1 MITRT
6 VRVQLVAFIIITVV
20 GITYTGVRYV
30 GLDRYFG
37 KGGYRVTMSLAQS
50 GGIFENAEVTYR
62 GYAIGRVGPLTLT
75 RDGVDVE
82 LVIGD
87 AAPPIPADLDA
98 VVANRSAV
106 GEQYV
111 DLRPR
116 TDSAPYLLGGSTI
129 PVDRTTTPVPTQ
141 DLLNNVDNLARSVPL
156 DSLQTVVRELG
167 TAFAGRGKDL
177 QVLLD
182 QGAALTT
189 SAVDAEP
196 QTLRLV
202 SDLQTV
208 LDTQRAQGSNIVD
221 FSASLRLVAEQ
232 LQSSDP
238 DVRRLLDTGQQFG
251 AETDALLQASAG
263 DLSTTIANLDTVTKV
278 VAPRQNQVQTLFQLL
293 PPLSAA
299 GFTVAPGDGTAHFGL
314 VLNINDPFPCLQ
326 GYEASNA
333 EISAARTEA
342 GADTI
347 GTIPVPGSFN
357 TNVGCTESQ
366 GSTIDVR
373 GAARA
378 PTPSG
383 AADFT
388 PTPVPGPGFTLG
400 GPQQDS
406 GLLIGQLTSL
416 FNRLILGG

>member
-1 MITRT
+1 MISRL
-6 VRVQLVAFIIITVV
+6 VRIQLVAFIVITVV

-37 KGGYRVTMSLAQS
+37 GGGYRVTMSLAQS

-62 GYAIGRVGPLTLT
+62 GYAVGRVGELELTP
-75 RDGVDVE
+75 DGVDVE

-98 VVANRSAV
+98 AVANRSAV

-116 TDSAPYLLGGSTI
+116 NDSGPYLTGGSTI
-129 PVDRTTTPVPTQ
+129 PEDRTTTPLPVQ
-141 DLLNNVDNLARSVPL
+141 DLLNSVDSLARSVPL

-167 TAFAGRGKDL
+167 TAFAGRGNDL

-182 QGAALTT
+182 QGSALTT
-189 SAVDAEP
+189 AAVDAQP
-196 QTLRLV
+196 QTLALLT
-202 SDLQTV
+202 DLQTV

-221 FSASLRLVAEQ
+221 FSQSLDLVAEQ
-232 LQSSDP
+232 LQTSDP
-238 DVRRLLDTGQQFG
+238 DLRRLLDTGQQFG
-251 AETDALLQASAG
+251 AETDALLQRSAG
-263 DLSTTIANLDTVTKV
+263 DLSTVIANLNTVTDV
-278 VAPRQNQVQTLFQLL
+278 VAPRQTQIRSLFQLL
-293 PPLSAA
+293 PALSAA

-326 GYEASNA
+326 GYEAANA
-333 EISAARTEA
+333 DLAASGRA
-342 GADTI
+342 GTV
-347 GTIPVPGSFN
+347 GTDALPGPFN
-357 TNVGCTESQ
+357 TNVACTEPV

-383 AADFT
+383 SADFA
-388 PTPVPGPGFTLG
+388 PTAVPGPGFALG
-400 GPQQDS
+400 SPQNDTGVLVDQLTGLVN
-406 GLLIGQLTSL
+406 GLLFGV
-416 FNRLILGG
+416 